1 MKTLTSL
8 LLVVAASSTGCTLTL
23 ADAKN
28 AANVTLDAAQVSCIV
43 LSHLTDEQ
51 AVMKACEIAAD
62 LRPTVK
68 GLLGQRAAMRAG
80 LIAEEV
86 RAGRLSPAAGASACP

>member
-1 MKTLTSL
+1 MKLLTSL
-8 LLVVAASSTGCTLTL
+8 ILSAAVASSGCTLSL

-28 AANVTLDAAQVSCIV
+28 AANVTLDAAQVTCIV
-43 LSHLTDEQ
+43 LSHLTDAA
-51 AVMKACEIAAD
+51 AVMKVCEISAD

-80 LIAEEV
+80 IIAEEV
-86 RAGRLSPAAGASACP
+86 RAGRFAATSGAACP